1 MGASAPAMLTKG
13 LSTPQQQEFDQWW
26 KTLGASDRYSLR
38 QHAGRPPAG
47 VVARFVDAERLA
59 EDGDENVDFYE
70 YLVNHELW
78 LEDGRGFRICSAH
91 PEARA
96 LLRRGRIPAT
106 FECPRATT
114 ECPMR
119 ALLDAAN
126 GLNVRLSRARGSSSG
141 EECANG

>member
-26 KTLGASDRYSLR
+26 KTLGTSDRYSLR
-38 QHAGRPPAG
+38 QHAGRPPVG

-59 EDGDENVDFYE
+59 DDGEENVDFYE

-78 LEDGRGFRICSAH
+78 LEDGRTFRICSAH

-96 LLRRGRIPAT
+96 LLRRGRIPAI
-106 FECPRATT
+106 FECPRRAA

-126 GLNVRLSRARGSSSG
+126 GLSVRLSLARDSRDEACRHG
-141 EECANG
+141 